1 MGTIAIDI
9 STTALFD
16 AGYGGAAPTASTGS
30 IVETTSAVVA
40 GHTTTALGT
49 PTYTASTHSL
59 AVTHYTAD
67 AQNAGQVFS
76 VGLSI
81 TGANAST
88 AVAAAVSGAAGAL
101 QGTDTL
107 GAIATSAGHALSISG
122 NTMTFYVAENNG
134 AATNNVQYYQ
144 YTVTGL
150 TTAGAVLDNVDTT
163 TVGTYT
169 DAHGNVTSSSASG
182 TGASIF
188 NIDIS
193 TLTDSAADQA
203 KLNAFQKQVD
213 AAISNVTASASALGT
228 ARSRITSQS
237 SFVLSLQTSLNNG
250 VGSLVDADLNV
261 ASTRLQALQVQQQLG
276 VQSLSIAN
284 QSTQSILK
292 LFQ

>member
-16 AGYGGAAPTASTGS
+16 AGYGGAPTASTGS

-49 PTYTASTHSL
+49 PTYTAGTSTL

-81 TGANAST
+81 TGANATTS
-88 AVAAAVSGAAGAL
+88 VAAAASGAAGAL

-107 GAIATSAGHALSISG
+107 GGIATSTGHELSISG
-122 NTMTFYVAENNG
+122 STMTFYVAENNG

-150 TTAGAVLDNVDTT
+150 DAGAVLDKVDTT